1 MYPPVGAV
9 PGQAMLISAR
19 ADAVALTSLVIWCLG
34 ERSESRSKRVR
45 ADRRKLRRPAD
56 DRAAATEINGAPS
69 AKGPAHLARAL
80 CSPGV
85 RSVPARASD
94 CSSRLRAKICALPIL
109 FVQRHRSNKSSRFVV
124 HQFLRVCSIR
134 TDAAPCNSCRS
145 RPTVLC
151 PIQDTCTRHLAA
163 RSEEMSMP
171 LSSENQVRTWWWC
184 SPDEIGT
191 TTMTLGR

>member
-124 HQFLRVCSIR
+124 HRFLRVRVASCQVSCTSVLYR
-134 TDAAPCNSCRS
+134 TQHGR
-145 RPTVLC
+145 
-151 PIQDTCTRHLAA
+151 A
-163 RSEEMSMP
+163 RSTR
-171 LSSENQVRTWWWC
+171 VTRRGV
-184 SPDEIGT
+184 SPDRAVRASRR
-191 TTMTLGR
+191 GRILRQSADLRYRGDIEYWE